1 MEFKNF
7 SKHGFDLIMIF
18 QNNGKNSETQNQ
30 EAQDLKSYLPV
41 GPGSKLKSKSNI
53 QLNKRA

>member
-53 QLNKRA
+53 